1 MELVDFT
8 TYHFE
13 ISGQA
18 CCRIK
23 SLNHKGVHRYLYV
36 VPTFFIVVELFE
48 KHKLIEASA
57 WQKKFHTRACNQ
69 NTLMK

>member
-23 SLNHKGVHRYLYV
+23 SLDRKGVHRYLYV

-57 WQKKFHTRACNQ
+57 
-69 NTLMK
+69 